1 MQKATSLA
9 KMVNIEKYFGAAQAL
24 KKVSIEIKS
33 GEILGLLGDNGAGKS
48 TLIKILA
55 GVFPPDRGEIFFE
68 GEQVYF
74 SSPRDARTRGI
85 ETVHQALSLVDIM
98 SISRNFFLGREPTK
112 KIGPIHL
119 LDRKKMNE
127 ECKKAVTRL
136 GVRVRSTNEFVS
148 ILSGGER
155 QAISIGRA
163 MHFKVKLLILDEP
176 LAALSVRET
185 REVLRQVERVR
196 DSGVSV
202 IFITHNVYHV
212 YPVAERFVML
222 DRGIKIG
229 EVYKKDTRP
238 EDIIEIIAT
247 GKKGKALNT

>member
-1 MQKATSLA
+1 MQKATTLA
-9 KMVNIEKYFGAAQAL
+9 KMVNIGKYFGAEQAL
-24 KKVSIEIKS
+24 KKVNIKIQS

-98 SISRNFFLGREPTK
+98 SISRNFFLGREPIK

-127 ECKKAVTRL
+127 ECKKAVTKY

-202 IFITHNVYHV
+202 IFITHNIYHV

-229 EVYKKDTRP
+229 EVYKKNASP

-247 GKKGKALNT
+247 GKMSKTLKS

>member
-1 MQKATSLA
+1 MQEATLLA
-9 KMVNIEKYFGAAQAL
+9 KMVNMEKYFGAVQAL
-24 KKVSIEIKS
+24 KKVSIEIRS

-55 GVFPPDRGEIFFE
+55 GVFPPDKGEIFFE
-68 GEQVYF
+68 DERVHF
-74 SSPRDARTRGI
+74 SSPRDAREMGI

-98 SISRNFFLGREPTK
+98 GISRNFFLGREPTK

-185 REVLRQVERVR
+185 REVLRQVEKVR
-196 DSGVSV
+196 ESGVSV

-229 EVYKKDTRP
+229 EVYKKDASP

-247 GKKGKALNT
+247 GKMSKTLKS